1 MTDLSDLIA
10 RVEAGKGA
18 DLSLDKDVWES
29 LGLAPIIGSGPYDCK
44 YIGGL
49 YHRYNGST
57 WGESQ
62 SVPYFTTSLDAVLTL
77 MPPECF
83 WQLGHDGDGPDPS
96 KFKAR
101 VFDPMKMRGPC
112 ISVTDDP
119 VRALLAAILRAKEAG
134 E

>member
-1 MTDLSDLIA
+1 
-10 RVEAGKGA
+10 
-18 DLSLDKDVWES
+18 
-29 LGLAPIIGSGPYDCK
+29 
-44 YIGGL
+44 
-49 YHRYNGST
+49 
-57 WGESQ
+57 
-62 SVPYFTTSLDAVLTL
+62 

-101 VFDPMKMRGPC
+101 AFNPMKMRGPC

-134 E
+134 Q